1 MHFRLE
7 KHTSSNL
14 ILKLVNLT
22 NDNLKSSL
30 NWQNK
35 NPKGIKKNEKELY
48 K

>member
-7 KHTSSNL
+7 KDTSSNL

-30 NWQNK
+30 NWQSK
-35 NPKGIKKNEKELY
+35 NPKGYEK
-48 K
+48 

>member
-7 KHTSSNL
+7 KDTSSNL

-30 NWQNK
+30 NWQSK
-35 NPKGIKKNEKELY
+35 NPKGYGK
-48 K
+48 